1 VRGGGVRGLLNGGGQ
16 KAWQARVIHDAAC
29 RLGDS
34 QQMAGRLVWLRN
46 ECLMPTQEAWA
57 FIKAAWVWEGAQS
70 SRQEGVREGTW
81 QLMKAMERSVGG

>member
-1 VRGGGVRGLLNGGGQ
+1 MMLLVR
-16 KAWQARVIHDAAC
+16 
-29 RLGDS
+29 
-34 QQMAGRLVWLRN
+34 LRN

-57 FIKAAWVWEGAQS
+57 FIKAAWVWEGAQT